1 MVLSWYALLCIFMHK
16 NCINKTSNVRGKG
29 MLKKMVLA
37 GCFMAAMM
45 GSSFAAQ
52 QTYVVGSGGTYRP
65 FEFENSQ
72 KQLEG
77 FDIDIIKAVAKA
89 EGFDIKLVNTPWE
102 GIFATLNSGDR
113 DIIISGITIT
123 DKRQQMVD
131 FSAPYF
137 PAEQSIVVPNG
148 SKVDSVNALK
158 GQKVGVVNSSTGDIV
173 VSEVLGKNSTDIK
186 RFDNTPLMLQELYE
200 DGLGA
205 AVGDVG
211 VVKYY
216 IKNHPEKEFKLVPD
230 SKFER
235 QYFGIAVAK
244 GNQELLGKINA
255 GLKKIVADGTY
266 AKIYTQWFDANVPT
280 LPEK

>member
-1 MVLSWYALLCIFMHK
+1 
-16 NCINKTSNVRGKG
+16 
-29 MLKKMVLA
+29 MLKKIALA
-37 GCFMAAMM
+37 GCLLAAL
-45 GSSFAAQ
+45 AAQ
-52 QTYVVGSGGTYRP
+52 TVAAAQTYVVGSGGTYRP

-77 FDIDIIKAVAKA
+77 FDIDIIKAIAKA

-137 PAEQSIVVPNG
+137 PADQSIVVA
-148 SKVDSVNALK
+148 KDSAVNSLAALK

-173 VSEVLGKNSTDIK
+173 VSDVLGKNSTDIK

-216 IKNHPEKEFKLVPD
+216 IKNHPEKAFKLVQD
-230 SKFER
+230 DKFQR

-244 GNQELLGKINA
+244 GNDELLGKINA

-266 AKIYTQWFDANVPT
+266 AKIYTQWFDADVPV
-280 LPEK
+280 LPAQ

>member
-1 MVLSWYALLCIFMHK
+1 MIRTLAKTVIFAGSIACAMLSTAY
-16 NCINKTSNVRGKG
+16 
-29 MLKKMVLA
+29 
-37 GCFMAAMM
+37 
-45 GSSFAAQ
+45 AAQ

-123 DKRQQMVD
+123 DKRKAMVD
-131 FSAPYF
+131 FSTPYF
-137 PAEQSIVVPNG
+137 PAEQSIVVPDD
-148 SKVDSVNALK
+148 SKVDSINALK
-158 GQKVGVVNSSTGDIV
+158 GKKVGVVNSSAGDIV
-173 VSEVLGKNSTDIK
+173 VSETLGKNSTDIK
-186 RFDNTPLMLQELYE
+186 RFDNTPLMLQELTE
-200 DGLGA
+200 DGIDA

-211 VVKYY
+211 VIKYY
-216 IKNHPEKEFKLVPD
+216 IKSHPEKALKTVSD
-230 SKFER
+230 AKFER

-244 GNQELLGKINA
+244 GNQELMDKING
-255 GLKKIVADGTY
+255 GLKKIIADGTY
-266 AKIYTQWFDANVPT
+266 AKIYSTWFDSNVPT
-280 LPEK
+280 LPAE

>member
-1 MVLSWYALLCIFMHK
+1 
-16 NCINKTSNVRGKG
+16 
-29 MLKKMVLA
+29 MLKSLIFT
-37 GCFMAAMM
+37 GCLL
-45 GSSFAAQ
+45 SSLITSAYAAQ
-52 QTYVVGSGGTYRP
+52 TTYVVGSGGTYRP
-65 FEFENSQ
+65 FEYENSQ

-77 FDIDIIKAVAKA
+77 FDIDIIKAIAKA
-89 EGFDIKLVNTPWE
+89 EDFDIKLVNTPWE

-123 DKRQQMVD
+123 DKRKAMVA

-137 PAEQSIVVPNG
+137 PAEQSIVVPEG
-148 SKVDSVNALK
+148 SKVDSVAALK

-173 VSEVLGKNSTDIK
+173 VSNELGKNSTDIK
-186 RFDNTPLMLQELYE
+186 RFDNTPLMLQELAE
-200 DGLGA
+200 DGIGA

-216 IKNHPEKEFKLVPD
+216 IKSHPEKALKLVPD
-230 SKFER
+230 AKFER

-244 GNQELLGKINA
+244 DNTELLGKINS

-266 AKIYTQWFDANVPT
+266 AKIYETWFDKNVPT
-280 LPEK
+280 LPAQ

>member
-1 MVLSWYALLCIFMHK
+1 MFTRSALL
-16 NCINKTSNVRGKG
+16 G
-29 MLKKMVLA
+29 LVLA
-37 GCFMAAMM
+37 LSAT
-45 GSSFAAQ
+45 AAQ
-52 QTYVVGSGGTYRP
+52 AVTYVVGSGGTYRP
-65 FEFENSQ
+65 FEFENAQ

-89 EGFDIKLVNTPWE
+89 ENFDIKLVNTPWE

-123 DKRQQMVD
+123 DKRKQMVD

-137 PAEQSIVVPNG
+137 PAEQAIVVPETA
-148 SKVDSVNALK
+148 SVSSLASLK
-158 GQKVGVVNSSTGDIV
+158 NLNVGVVNSSTGDIV
-173 VSEVLGKNSTDIK
+173 VSDVLGKNSTAIK

-200 DGLGA
+200 DGIGA

-216 IKNHPEKEFKLVPD
+216 IKTHPEKQFKLVSD
-230 SKFER
+230 NKFER

-244 GNQELLGKINA
+244 GNDELRSKINA
-255 GLKKIVADGTY
+255 GLQKIIADGTY
-266 AKIYTQWFDANVPT
+266 AKIYATWFDSNVPA
-280 LPEK
+280 LPAQ

>member
-1 MVLSWYALLCIFMHK
+1 MFSRFALFGAILALSA
-16 NCINKTSNVRGKG
+16 T
-29 MLKKMVLA
+29 
-37 GCFMAAMM
+37 
-45 GSSFAAQ
+45 AAQ
-52 QTYVVGSGGTYRP
+52 ATTYTVGSGGTYRP
-65 FEFENSQ
+65 FEFENAQ

-123 DKRQQMVD
+123 DKRKQMVD

-137 PAEQSIVVPNG
+137 PAEQAIVVPENTQVA
-148 SKVDSVNALK
+148 SLESLK
-158 GQKVGVVNSSTGDIV
+158 SINVGVVNSSTGDIV
-173 VSEVLGKNSTDIK
+173 VSDVLGKNSTAIK

-200 DGLGA
+200 DGIGA

-216 IKNHPEKEFKLVPD
+216 IKTHPEKQFKLVSD
-230 SKFER
+230 NKFQR

-244 GNQELLGKINA
+244 GNDELRNKINA
-255 GLKKIVADGTY
+255 GLQKIVADGTY
-266 AKIYTQWFDANVPT
+266 AKIYATWFDNNVPT
-280 LPEK
+280 LPAQ